1 GLLQT
6 NESRKF
12 SYASETSGNA
22 SSSLGDPT
30 AGAAVVSMGS
40 GNSLTRNIG
49 VITSLYYAFK
59 NKYIINGTY
68 RWEANS
74 SLSAEHRW
82 KGFPA
87 VGVAW
92 HLGAEEAGKEWDFVN
107 MGKPRARV
115 GRADDGRAG
124 AVGAL

>member
-1 GLLQT
+1 MSLPRACCRPTNRVSSAMRVRPRGMPLLHW
-6 NESRKF
+6 
-12 SYASETSGNA
+12 
-22 SSSLGDPT
+22 DPT
-30 AGAAVVSMGS
+30 SGAAVVSMDS
-40 GNSLTRNIG
+40 GNSMTRNIG
-49 VITSLYYAFK
+49 VISSLFYSFK

-92 HLGAEEAGKEWDFVN
+92 HLGDEEAVKEI
-107 MGKPRARV
+107 
-115 GRADDGRAG
+115 GRASCREGG
-124 AVGAL
+124 CQYW